1 MKWIGNRI
9 SYEDHSSYFTLII
22 SGKTEGWK
30 FNLMLVWAL
39 AWMFCGFTVVYMLF
53 FTNELGD
60 QKLYYLTFLL
70 FWSYFFYKIIRA
82 IMWRKYGMEF
92 IRIDDD
98 YLSLKRSLWGYGKA
112 ERFLINNVISLEL
125 EPLEDKSFAKVFNDS
140 FWVLGEGTIIL
151 NTNNQKINFGAQV
164 SAKDGNALI
173 KLISKNLKKFN
184 SAI

>member
-22 SGKTEGWK
+22 SGKTEDWK

-53 FTNELGD
+53 FTNELSD
-60 QKLYYLTFLL
+60 QKLYYFTFLL

-140 FWVLGEGTIIL
+140 FWVF
-151 NTNNQKINFGAQV
+151 K
-164 SAKDGNALI
+164 
-173 KLISKNLKKFN
+173 
-184 SAI
+184 